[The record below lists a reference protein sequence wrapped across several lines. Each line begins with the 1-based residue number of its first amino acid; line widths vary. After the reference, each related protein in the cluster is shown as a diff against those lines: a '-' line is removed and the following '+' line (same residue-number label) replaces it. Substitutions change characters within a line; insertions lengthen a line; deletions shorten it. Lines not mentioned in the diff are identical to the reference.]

1 MVANKKGKKKW
12 IWITAG
18 IAAVILLAVLLLNS
32 IAAPFIGRK
41 IATGV
46 RRASSGGY
54 TLKFSD
60 IKVNVFTGRLVLRSV
75 KLLADTAMLRQKPY
89 RITGSAGTVEF
100 TGIKV
105 FDYWWHK
112 KLEIGM
118 LKVESVA
125 LDLEKRRKDTARAKA
140 SETLYE
146 KLSGSLK
153 LLSAKK
159 ILLDNISLNYRNAGD
174 RPVRVHLPQASL
186 EASDLL
192 IDSATQADTS
202 RVLYCREIIAGI
214 DNFSGTGDDGAYHYM
229 LRHAR
234 YSTLTR
240 HLWARGISVKP
251 LEVRQ
256 FFAKKHTDRFDF
268 KLDSLSLEAFD
279 YQNYL
284 ENNAFHAG
292 KIFAARGRLNIFG
305 DPSGKTT
312 PGDRVAG
319 FPNFVLRK
327 IKTQLVADTID
338 LSEIDVS
345 YTELN
350 KKDGKTGTV
359 EFAGTRGRL
368 TRITNRP
375 DSLARDPWSTV
386 KLVTRFM
393 RAGALK
399 VDARFDQADKACS
412 FLIRGELGEMQAAVI
427 NPLAMPLGLARV
439 KSGRI
444 RRLTFDI
451 RGNRYENAGVLG
463 LLYQDV
469 ELEMLTDDYHNRVMK
484 TILANTMAIAPN
496 NPDDQG
502 GTPRASQLDYRRP
515 VNVPFFCALWRTLS
529 AGIKACIEERKSAAA
544 DPTPRQSLVKK
555 ILTAPVRLFKKKS

>member
-1 MVANKKGKKKW
+1 MAANKKSKKKW
-12 IWITAG
+12 IWITAA
-18 IAAVILLAVLLLNS
+18 IAAVVLLAVLLINNF
-32 IAAPFIGRK
+32 AAPIIGRK
-41 IATGV
+41 IAAGV

-60 IKVNVFTGRLVLRSV
+60 INVNVLTGRLVLRSV
-75 KLLADTAMLRQKPY
+75 KLLADTGMLKQKPY
-89 RITGSAGTVEF
+89 LITGSAATVEF
-100 TGIKV
+100 TGIKIW
-105 FDYWWHK
+105 DYWWHK
-112 KLEIGM
+112 KLEVGM
-118 LKVESVA
+118 LKVENAA
-125 LDLEKRRKDTARAKA
+125 LDLEKQRKDTAQAKA
-140 SETLYE
+140 SETLYK
-146 KLSGSLK
+146 KLSGRLK

-159 ILLDNISLNYRNAGD
+159 ILLDNISLNYRDAGD
-174 RPVRVHLPQASL
+174 RPVRVRLPQASL

-240 HLWARGISVKP
+240 RLWATGISVKP

-268 KLDSLSLEAFD
+268 KLDSLSIEAFD
-279 YQNYL
+279 YQSYL
-284 ENNAFHAG
+284 ENNAFHAA
-292 KIFAARGRLNIFG
+292 KIFATRGMLNIFG

-312 PGDRVAG
+312 PGDRVTG

-327 IKTQLVADTID
+327 IKTQLFADTIE

-375 DSLARDPWSTV
+375 DSLARDPGSTV

-393 RAGALK
+393 RTGALK

-412 FLIRGELGEMQAAVI
+412 FFIRGELGEMQAAVI

-451 RGNRYENAGVLG
+451 RGNRFKNTGVLG

-469 ELEMLTDDYHNRVMK
+469 ELEMLTDDYHKNVMK
-484 TILANTMAIAPN
+484 TILANTMVIAPN

-502 GTPRASQLDYRRP
+502 GTPRTSQLDYHRP
-515 VNVPFFCALWRTLS
+515 ASMPFFCALWRTLS
-529 AGIKACIEERKSAAA
+529 GGIRACVEEKKSGTA
-544 DPTPRQSLVKK
+544 DPKPRQSLVKK